1 MNAMGPV
8 SALLERQLRER
19 VRKHG
24 VVVWLDLDDHY
35 SPFLDRL
42 LAQPDPEKVPYAVH
56 AYRGSFLELLLALEN
71 EAAGLE
77 PVPLVIH
84 APGFNEELIRHT
96 PLLELYSAGVRFRK
110 ALPTLIREAAV
121 GKLPTERID
130 AFLEQGQLTLAG
142 ADDWLASSLDAE
154 TGAVSTWLLQRG
166 LNPALDDLLLAVAD
180 DGADAG
186 SRSPYLNYLR
196 SATGMPAPWQQ
207 DFAGGP
213 GSTPADLA
221 YAVAAWALCVEY
233 VHDLKRPP
241 IDARLRP
248 AVGLP
253 AELIE
258 QCRTLCRHL
267 RASHAGFY
275 VSVSDDTAAW
285 MVEEREQAQAHE
297 LGATDTFR
305 FEEEVVLEAA
315 LNGLANGD
323 WAPVLAWSAARIGGG
338 SFWLRQDIA
347 RLSAWQLIEACAKL
361 GAAIAHAG
369 DTLGARTHAEAAAR
383 YVEVGSAVDRAH
395 RHLEQQRLALLYP
408 QIPYFDKIRAQA
420 ERVASLWQVWA
431 DAWAVGFNDLCRTE
445 GFLPEPGLRQ
455 RTLFSQVVEPMLD
468 SSGTTALFLIDALRF
483 EMAGELFALLDG
495 TPDSRVRLDAR
506 LAELPTITA
515 VGMNALA
522 PVERDGRLHPVL
534 AGDAIEGFASGEFN
548 VVDPKSR
555 KRAMQSRVGGT
566 TLPMLSVAEV
576 LERSAASLKQG
587 IARARLVVVF
597 SLEIDEAGENGAG
610 PASFE
615 SAIRRLRA
623 VWRLLRDAG
632 VRRFVITSDHG
643 FLLINPNTAPAQRY
657 GRKIDPRRRYV
668 LSCQAAD
675 GPGEVRVPLQ
685 TLGYL
690 NTDLHL
696 VMPESTR
703 VFDTGKRGHGF
714 VHGGNSL
721 QERMIPVLTSVHRH
735 GTGVHTMRY
744 AIGAQRL
751 DDVAGMHCVSVK
763 LTAAVQEALDFG
775 GVEEVELAMRVPD
788 DDAVQ
793 VDLCQVRGGARL
805 DGAVLFARIDQDFE
819 VFFRLTGGRGQRVMV
834 ELLHPSAEVHVEPCT
849 VSGRF
854 TVAPGRN
861 EPARGARPDA
871 DDAAWLAN
879 IADEPVRR
887 VFAHLGEHG
896 VVTEPEVVQFL
907 GNARAARRFS
917 LKVEEHALHAPFA
930 VRIEVVAGV
939 KRYVKDGGA
948 R

>member
-1 MNAMGPV
+1 MSAMGPV
-8 SALLERQLRER
+8 SALLEQQLRER

-35 SPFLDRL
+35 SPFVDRL
-42 LAQPDPEKVPYAVH
+42 RAQPDPEKVPYAVH

-71 EAAGLE
+71 EASGVE

-110 ALPTLIREAAV
+110 ALPTLIRDAAV

-130 AFLEQGQLTLAG
+130 AFLELGELTLAG
-142 ADDWLASSLDAE
+142 ADSWLASSLDAE
-154 TGAVSTWLLQRG
+154 TGALSTWLLQRG
-166 LNPALDDLLLAVAD
+166 LSRAVDDLLLAVAD
-180 DGADAG
+180 DGADTG
-186 SRSPYLNYLR
+186 SRLSYLHYLR
-196 SATGMPAPWQQ
+196 SATGMPASWQE
-207 DFAGGP
+207 DLAEGAGAASG
-213 GSTPADLA
+213 DLA
-221 YAVAAWALCVEY
+221 YAVCAWTLCVEY

-241 IDARLRP
+241 VDSRLAP
-248 AVGLP
+248 AVSLP
-253 AELIE
+253 TELVE

-267 RASHAGFY
+267 RARHAGFY

-285 MVEEREQAQAHE
+285 MTDEREQAQAHE

-305 FEEEVVLEAA
+305 FEEEVILDAA
-315 LNGLANGD
+315 LNALAEGD
-323 WAPVLAWSAARIGGG
+323 WASVLAWSGARIGGG

-347 RLSAWQLIEACAKL
+347 RMSAWQLIEAVATL
-361 GAAIAHAG
+361 GAAIAVAG
-369 DTLGARTHAEAAAR
+369 DGLAARTHAQAVAR

-395 RHLEQQRLALLYP
+395 RHLEQRRLALLYP
-408 QIPYFDKIRAQA
+408 RIPCFEKIRAQA
-420 ERVASLWQVWA
+420 ERVALLWQGWA
-431 DAWAVGFNDLCRTE
+431 DAWAVAFNGLCRTE

-455 RTLFSQVVEPMLD
+455 RTLFSQVVQPMLD
-468 SSGTTALFLIDALRF
+468 SQGTTALFLIDALRF
-483 EMAGELFALLDG
+483 EMAGELFQLLDG

-506 LAELPTITA
+506 LAELPTVTA

-534 AGDAIEGFASGEFN
+534 AGGAITGFASGEFG
-548 VVDPKSR
+548 VVDPATR
-555 KRAMQSRVGGT
+555 KRAIQSCVGGR
-566 TLPMLSVAEV
+566 TLPLLSVAEV
-576 LERSAASLKQG
+576 LERSAASLKKG
-587 IARARLVVVF
+587 IEQARLVIVT

-623 VWRLLRDAG
+623 AWRLLRDAG
-632 VRRFVITSDHG
+632 VRRFVMTSDHG
-643 FLLINPNTAPAQRY
+643 FLLINPTATPAQRH
-657 GRKIDPRRRYV
+657 GRKIDPKRRYV
-668 LSCQAAD
+668 LSSQAAD
-675 GPGEVRVPLQ
+675 VSGEVRVPLQ
-685 TLGYL
+685 SLGYL
-690 NTDLHL
+690 DTDLHL
-696 VMPESTR
+696 LMPESTR
-703 VFDTGKRGHGF
+703 VFDTGRRGHGF

-721 QERMIPVLTSVHRH
+721 QERVIPVLTSVHRH
-735 GTGVHTMRY
+735 GIGVHRMRY
-744 AIGAQRL
+744 AIGAWRL

-763 LTAAVQEALDFG
+763 LTAAAQEALDFG

-793 VDLCQVRGGARL
+793 VDLCQVRGAARL
-805 DGAVLFARIDQDFE
+805 DGAVLFARIDEDFE
-819 VFFRLTGGRGQRVMV
+819 VFFRLTGGRGQRVVV
-834 ELLHPSAEVHVEPCT
+834 ELLHPSAEVQVEPCT

-861 EPARGARPDA
+861 EPARDA
-871 DDAAWLAN
+871 MPVSDDSTWLASL
-879 IADEPVRR
+879 ADEPVRR
-887 VFAHLGEHG
+887 VFAHLQAHG
-896 VVTEPEVVQFL
+896 VVTEPEVVRFL

-917 LKVEEHALHAPFA
+917 LKVEDHALHAPFA

-939 KRYVKDGGA
+939 KRYVKEGGT